1 MQAVS
6 TIACNW
12 TYTPSVPGGRPST
25 AKRSLFGT
33 RLFQLREERGFSQ
46 KQMSEKLGI
55 KQQSYAA
62 WERRAVALKPEQLT
76 RLAEILEVPLDSL
89 VGRQNGS
96 TRKGGPVGKIRLVF
110 EEVSRLPLY
119 QQRKIVEVVQALV
132 STQRKGKGR

>member
-1 MQAVS
+1 M
-6 TIACNW
+6 ACNW
-12 TYTPSVPGGRPST
+12 IYTPLMPGGRPST
-25 AKRSLFGT
+25 SKRSPFGT

-46 KQMSEKLGI
+46 KQMSQKLGI

-62 WERRAVALKPEQLT
+62 WERRAVALKPEQLAQ
-76 RLAEILEVPLDSL
+76 LAGILEVPLDSL

-96 TRKGGPVGKIRLVF
+96 ARKSGPVGKVRLVF

-132 STQRKGKGR
+132 STQRNGKGH